1 MPVPDSAQDRAALWR
16 VMEARRDHRH
26 FRPDPVPP
34 ELLARV
40 LDAFRV
46 APSVGLIRIPSV
58 SLTDRDT
65 TDLPTPR
72 PEPVPLPLAPLGLN
86 GFASHSI
93 GTHMSQPWQVTVIRE
108 PARRAQVHASFAQVR
123 ARERLRFSGER
134 RDLYD
139 TLKLEGIL
147 DAPLGLLVSL
157 DSPDGPTLGTGGLSG
172 MLEASVLCAVTLAW
186 LAATAEGLGLGWLSL
201 VDGGDLGEWL
211 DLAPGTRPLAY
222 LCLGWP
228 ALTLDAPL
236 LETTGWARRTP
247 LRVNDTDVTP

>member
-1 MPVPDSAQDRAALWR
+1 MTVPAAMPAPAPVSVQDRAALWR

-46 APSVGLIRIPSV
+46 APSVGL
-58 SLTDRDT
+58 
-65 TDLPTPR
+65 
-72 PEPVPLPLAPLGLN
+72 
-86 GFASHSI
+86 
-93 GTHMSQPWQVTVIRE
+93 SQPWQVTVIRD

-123 ARERLRFSGER
+123 ARERLTFSGER

-157 DSPDGPTLGTGGLSG
+157 DPPDGPVLGTGGLGG
-172 MLEASVLCAVTLAW
+172 MLEASVACAVTLAW

-201 VDGGDLGEWL
+201 VDGGDLGERL
-211 DLAPGTRPLAY
+211 DLPPGRPLAY

-247 LRVNDTDVTP
+247 LRVHDTDVTP

>member
-1 MPVPDSAQDRAALWR
+1 MSAPDSAQDRAALWR

-26 FRPDPVPP
+26 FRPDPVPH
-34 ELLARV
+34 EVLARV

-46 APSVGLIRIPSV
+46 APSVGL
-58 SLTDRDT
+58 
-65 TDLPTPR
+65 
-72 PEPVPLPLAPLGLN
+72 
-86 GFASHSI
+86 
-93 GTHMSQPWQVTVIRE
+93 SQPWQVTVIRD
-108 PARRAQVHASFAQVR
+108 PARRAQVHASFVQVR
-123 ARERLRFSGER
+123 AQERLSFSGER

-157 DSPDGPTLGTGGLSG
+157 DPPDGPTLGTSGLGG

-201 VDGGDLGEWL
+201 VDGGDLGERL
-211 DLAPGTRPLAY
+211 DLPPRTRPLAY

-247 LRVNDTDVTP
+247 LRVHDTDVTP

>member
-1 MPVPDSAQDRAALWR
+1 
-16 VMEARRDHRH
+16 
-26 FRPDPVPP
+26 
-34 ELLARV
+34 
-40 LDAFRV
+40 
-46 APSVGLIRIPSV
+46 
-58 SLTDRDT
+58 
-65 TDLPTPR
+65 
-72 PEPVPLPLAPLGLN
+72 
-86 GFASHSI
+86 
-93 GTHMSQPWQVTVIRE
+93 MSQPWQVTVIRD
-108 PARRAQVHASFAQVR
+108 PARRAQVHASFVQVR
-123 ARERLRFSGER
+123 ARERLNFSGER

-157 DSPDGPTLGTGGLSG
+157 DPPDGPVLGTGGLGG
-172 MLEASVLCAVTLAW
+172 MLEASVACAVTLAW

-201 VDGGDLGEWL
+201 VDGGDLGERL
-211 DLAPGTRPLAY
+211 DLSPGTRPLAY